1 MSSQGQSQIAF
12 SYMALLSVTAKLPPA
27 TITYV
32 TLIATPCSHFFPTKI
47 RAEKVSCEWHHCS
60 FKHAAGGGR
69 LYLLHGRALPGTLTS
84 WRCSQHCLCAA
95 RLAAQTPVINANP
108 QHSPVL
114 LPVGFSTSA
123 PCFIQGHSSGRAS
136 IRNPSLAVCRRLF
149 IAENK
154 SCQGAN

>member
-1 MSSQGQSQIAF
+1 MSMSGQGQSRIAF
-12 SYMALLSVTAKLPPA
+12 SYMALLSITAKLPPA
-27 TITYV
+27 TITYI
-32 TLIATPCSHFFPTKI
+32 TLIAIPCSHLFPTMS
-47 RAEKVSCEWHHCS
+47 RAEKARCERHHCG

-69 LYLLHGRALPGTLTS
+69 LYLLHGRASLGTLAS
-84 WRCSQHCLCAA
+84 QCCSQH
-95 RLAAQTPVINANP
+95 RLATQTLVINTNP

-123 PCFIQGHSSGRAS
+123 PCFIQGHSSGQAS
-136 IRNPSLAVCRRLF
+136 IRNSSLAVCRRLF